1 MTEHKIK
8 ETGAGVDIVLK
19 ANFELDQDGLNELEL
34 LVGCDVSEGPGYL
47 RLHTDN
53 QSILAKAQ
61 EFIGAENIQAEAE
74 VSEAAAPK
82 DLKDILIALN
92 STDNLGDKYPFGN
105 KELTEKVK
113 QYEAAGY
120 MSYNDKTRKWSK
132 GKGTSSSTEDV
143 SAKIEAKAAKSKAY
157 HEKVREKLMESS
169 IGVNG
174 KPKAETAP
182 EAAPAGD
189 VAEPKVEAVQSA
201 QDDGIEG
208 TVVPKHGEYFA
219 KKSAD
224 GKLHH
229 IVDKELGKK
238 LFEEKAKIKFYI
250 NEMDDAVDIVT
261 SNFFEK
267 EALRNDFNGKVA
279 HLKKHLPKVFKG
291 IMQSPMADSFQ
302 GGINGMSYHEL
313 SNGKTIYY
321 IDTPQHGFYF
331 DDKGALIGEEDGGLE
346 GDWAQFNQEIRKQSH
361 GQVTATTWNEDLE
374 NDQWAQKAVFNMSK
388 TFDMIDPNGEAIKD
402 GMPEET
408 GFEWEDKQLAA
419 VDVLETLY
427 SELGF
432 FENFQPGANSQ
443 SLYGTDPDTD
453 PTTGQETRYAMHIE
467 GEPEDMQ
474 KLNSL
479 IEKYLGSGDFNAVQS
494 AALPEPEAQEEAAD
508 ATPAPESADYPEIAK
523 ALEEAGFGMAA
534 GIVEDDSGGP
544 QGPWLDVS
552 KDGETLGRFWIV
564 DVITSEDL
572 KEEGEEVASS
582 VLAAAAGEFTTLIL
596 KPAALPE
603 DDETTIEVSVDG
615 DGIAD
620 IAALLAYL
628 NPEDGDG
635 GGADAPAEDG
645 QEKMTESGTW
655 KEDMGELSKVI
666 PGAEKMIDKLWK
678 VVDALGIAEVNRSF
692 TDSMHDDDKKI
703 EGQDFELPHYMAEAH
718 ENFFNGSD
726 TSNRWI
732 NIWTKSTAGSSLN
745 ALADKYPEV
754 KEWVADPENA
764 KLSFGETDGMMPYED
779 ANYPK
784 DAILLCIDGEDTDT
798 EVNMLAGEVIRVLGI
813 KKKDMSLAYDFLNKM
828 SELKMG
834 PMYGLNTKTFSDPKD
849 EIYFSTRTQYNYATY
864 FKLKDVEKVVRKAVA
879 ADKDK
884 ESKAASKQLMDQV
897 REGAGDW
904 K

>member
-1 MTEHKIK
+1 M
-8 ETGAGVDIVLK
+8 DIVLK

-53 QSILAKAQ
+53 QSVLAKAQ

-132 GKGTSSSTEDV
+132 GKGTSSSTEND
-143 SAKIEAKAAKSKAY
+143 SAKIEAKAAKTKAY
-157 HEKVREKLMESS
+157 REKVREKLMESS

-174 KPKAETAP
+174 KPKTAKAP
-182 EAAPAGD
+182 EAAPSD
-189 VAEPKVEAVQSA
+189 VSEPKVEAVQSA
-201 QDDGIEG
+201 QNDGIDG

-238 LFEEKAKIKFYI
+238 LFEEKAKIKFHI

-261 SNFFEK
+261 SNAKFFEK

-279 HLKKHLPKVFKG
+279 HLKKNLPKVFRG
-291 IMQSPMADSFQ
+291 IMNSDSADRFQ
-302 GGINGMSYHEL
+302 AGINGISYHEL
-313 SNGKTIYY
+313 SNGKTIYF

-331 DDKGALIGEEDGGLE
+331 DDAGKYIGEEDGGLE

-361 GQVTATTWNEDLE
+361 GKVTAGGEWSDELASDP
-374 NDQWAQKAVFNMSK
+374 WAQQEVFTVSK
-388 TFDMIDPNGEAIKD
+388 TYDIVDPNGEAIQV
-402 GMPEET
+402 GEPEES
-408 GFEWEDKQLAA
+408 GFEWEDKKMSAD
-419 VDVLETLY
+419 DVLDIIA
-427 SELGF
+427 SDLGH
-432 FENFQPGANSQ
+432 FENFQPNQNSQ
-443 SLYGTDPDTD
+443 SLYGTSPDQD
-453 PTTGQETRYAMHIE
+453 HITGEETSYAIHID
-467 GEPEDMQ
+467 GAPEDMQ
-474 KLNSL
+474 KLNAL
-479 IEKYLGSGDFNAVQS
+479 IQKYMMNGGRLTADTEM
-494 AALPEPEAQEEAAD
+494 PEPEAQEEAAD
-508 ATPAPESADYPEIAK
+508 ATPAPESADYPEVAK

-564 DVITSEDL
+564 DVITSDDL

-655 KEDMGELSKVI
+655 REDMDLLDETISGS
-666 PGAEKMIDKLWK
+666 EKMIDRLWK
-678 VVDALGIAEVNRSF
+678 VVDALGIAEVNRSL
-692 TDSMHDDDKKI
+692 TDSMHDDDKEI
-703 EGQDFELPHYMAEAH
+703 EGQDFALPYYMAEAH
-718 ENFFNGSD
+718 EKFFNGSD

-732 NIWTKSTAGSSLN
+732 NIWTNSTAGSSLN

-779 ANYPK
+779 ANFPK
-784 DAILLCIDGEDTDT
+784 DAILLCIHGEDNAT
-798 EVNMLAGEVIRVLGI
+798 EIPMTADAVIKALGI
-813 KKKDMSLAYDFLNKM
+813 KKKDMPFAYDYLNEM
-828 SELKMG
+828 SKVGMG
-834 PMYGLNTKTFSDPKD
+834 PMYYRNRNKKIEKPDD
-849 EIYFSTRTQYNYATY
+849 EVYLSTRTQHNYATY
-864 FKLKDVEKVVRKAVA
+864 FKLKDVEKVVRKAIA

-884 ESKAASKQLMDQV
+884 DSKAASKKLMEQV